1 MGIHKV
7 NLEQCCDDAPTNTP
21 SVGILI
27 RYDTATPTHP
37 MSKVTDER
45 HLWLV
50 FSYPLQCTLSYL
62 KLQHC
67 NMNGFRTPYAA
78 LICID
83 GKQLF
88 HDGVHSLRTPLL
100 HVALTFHT

>member
-7 NLEQCCDDAPTNTP
+7 NLEQSFDDAPTNTP

-27 RYDTATPTHP
+27 HYDTATPTHP
-37 MSKVTDER
+37 MSEVIDER
-45 HLWLV
+45 HLWPV
-50 FSYPLQCTLSYL
+50 FSDPLQCTLSCL

-67 NMNGFRTPYAA
+67 NMNGFRTPYAT
-78 LICID
+78 LISID

-88 HDGVHSLRTPLL
+88 HDGIHSLRTPLL
-100 HVALTFHT
+100 YVALTFHT

>member
-1 MGIHKV
+1 M
-7 NLEQCCDDAPTNTP
+7 EQSCDDAPTNTP

-27 RYDTATPTHP
+27 RYDTATHP
-37 MSKVTDER
+37 VSEVTDER
-45 HLWLV
+45 HLWSV
-50 FSYPLQCTLSYL
+50 FSDPLQCTLSCL
-62 KLQHC
+62 KRQHC

-88 HDGVHSLRTPLL
+88 HDGIHSLRMPLL
-100 HVALTFHT
+100 YVTLTFHT